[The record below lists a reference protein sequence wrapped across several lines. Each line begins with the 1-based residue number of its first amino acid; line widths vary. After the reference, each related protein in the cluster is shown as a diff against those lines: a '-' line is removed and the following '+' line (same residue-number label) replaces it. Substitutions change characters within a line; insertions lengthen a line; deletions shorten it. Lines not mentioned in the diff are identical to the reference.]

1 MGNITFE
8 KILKVSEIIMN
19 FLILNIM
26 WFSCTALGLVF
37 FGWAPSTVALLTIVR
52 DKIMNKE
59 DSDYNII
66 KYFWKVYRKEFIKA
80 NILGSA
86 ILILFIMVSI
96 NKMNFELQT
105 GIIFKL
111 LTIISIIAKV
121 IICTIPLYMFP
132 LYVHY
137 GMDLKQYFIKA
148 ITLFFGRPFVTCCIG
163 LWTVLVL
170 AIIRLM
176 PGLIAIFGVSI
187 YFYGIMAIN
196 YQFFM
201 RNEERLKKTNEKIK
215 SKNNMK

>member
-8 KILKVSEIIMN
+8 KILKVSEIIMD

-26 WFSCTALGLVF
+26 WFGCTALGLVF

-105 GIIFKL
+105 GVIFKL
-111 LTIISIIAKV
+111 LTIISVIAKV

-137 GMDLKQYFIKA
+137 GIDLKQYFIKA

-176 PGLIAIFGVSI
+176 PGLIAIFGVSV

>member
-37 FGWAPSTVALLTIVR
+37 FGLAPSTVALLTIVR

-80 NILGSA
+80 NILGNA